1 MILYNYN
8 KIWVGN
14 ASNPNTIQGNN
25 TTYAIIKGNNTV
37 QQTDINWSK
46 RILGKE
52 ALTQIKTKINKPVFN
67 AKFKG
72 EEETFENNSSKIAW
86 SILNTVFNI
95 LIKKSTGIMHK

>member
-37 QQTDINWSK
+37 QHTDINWSK

-52 ALTQIKTKINKPVFN
+52 ALTQINTNIKKAVFN

-72 EEETFENNSSKIAW
+72 EDVIFENNSSKIIL
-86 SILNTVFNI
+86 SIPNIVFNI